1 MSEADNK
8 GAPEKPTDAAA
19 AAPSEPTPAEKGPR
33 AARAKT
39 SQFNATLN
47 APAEDSGAPP
57 TEVPPPDAAPV
68 KEPATVASSPPA
80 ADRGEG

>member
-19 AAPSEPTPAEKGPR
+19 AAPSAPTSAENAE
-33 AARAKT
+33 AAALQREDLPVQPSVT
-39 SQFNATLN
+39 

-57 TEVPPPDAAPV
+57 MDSFAA
-68 KEPATVASSPPA
+68 ATP
-80 ADRGEG
+80 RW